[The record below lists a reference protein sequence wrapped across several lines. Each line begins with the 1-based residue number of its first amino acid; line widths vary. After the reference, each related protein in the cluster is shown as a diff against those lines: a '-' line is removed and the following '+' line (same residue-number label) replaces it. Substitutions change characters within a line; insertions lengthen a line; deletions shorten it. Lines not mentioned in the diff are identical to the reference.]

1 MRIERFN
8 VGWITS
14 PAAVYRQGEPPEQEL
29 RFPIPAY
36 LIETESERVL
46 IDTGL
51 HPDAIADPIAFY
63 EHPAVGLFKLEQDRP
78 IVEQIDPSTLTKIV
92 VTHLHFDHVGAL
104 TLLPPGVPIYMQ
116 RRELEAGKDA
126 EAIKRNFLYPRDYAT
141 ALDEREPILLDG
153 DHDLLGD
160 GSIELLLT
168 PGHTPGHQ
176 SVRVGEELILGVD
189 VAHFQSTLDDRRFPS
204 FADDFE
210 AQGRSADRLCAL
222 RDAGARVLPG
232 HDPDVLA
239 PGAVDL

>member
-14 PAAVYRQGEPPEQEL
+14 PAAVYRQGEDPERQL

-36 LIETESERVL
+36 LIETETERVL
-46 IDTGL
+46 VDAGL
-51 HPDAIADPIAFY
+51 HPGSIADPVAFY
-63 EHPAVGLFKLEQDRP
+63 ERPEVGLFELELEQS
-78 IVEQIDPSTLTKIV
+78 IAEQLDTSTLTKIV

-104 TLLPPGVPIYMQ
+104 TLLPPSVPIYMQ
-116 RRELEAGKDA
+116 RREWEAGHDA
-126 EAIKRNFLYPRDYAT
+126 EAARRNFFNPRDYAIG
-141 ALDEREPILLDG
+141 ERELVLVDG

-168 PGHTPGHQ
+168 PGHTAGHQ
-176 SVRVGEELILGVD
+176 SVRLGEGLILGID
-189 VAHFQSTLDDRRFPS
+189 VAHFQATFDDRRFPS

-222 RDAGARVLPG
+222 RDAGTRVLPG

-239 PGAVDL
+239 PGPVEL

>member
-14 PAAVYRQGEPPEQEL
+14 PAAVYRQGEDPQREL

-36 LIETESERVL
+36 LIETDRERVL
-46 IDTGL
+46 VDAGL
-51 HPDAIADPIAFY
+51 HPAAIDDPAAFY
-63 EHPAVGLFKLEQDRP
+63 ERPEAALFRLELEQP
-78 IVEQIDPSTLTKIV
+78 IVEQLDASTLTKVV

-104 TLLPPGVPIYMQ
+104 TLLPRSVPIYVQ
-116 RRELEAGKDA
+116 RREWEAGGDPA
-126 EAIKRNFLYPRDYAT
+126 AIKRNFFYPRDYAIG
-141 ALDEREPILLDG
+141 ERELVLLDG

-160 GSIELLLT
+160 GSVELLLT

-176 SVRVGEELILGVD
+176 SVRVGEGLVLGVD

-222 RDAGARVLPG
+222 REAGARVVPG

-239 PGAVDL
+239 PGPVEI

>member
-1 MRIERFN
+1 MKIERFN

-14 PAAVYRQGEPPEQEL
+14 PAVVWRQGEDPEREL

-36 LIETESERVL
+36 LIETAEERILV
-46 IDTGL
+46 DAGL
-51 HPDAIADPIAFY
+51 HPSAIADPAAFY
-63 EHPAVGLFKLEQDRP
+63 ERPEAGIFRLELEQP
-78 IVEQIDPSTLTKIV
+78 IVEQLDVSTLTKIV

-104 TLLPPGVPIYMQ
+104 TLLPPSTPVYMQ
-116 RRELEAGKDA
+116 RREWEAGHDA
-126 EAIKRNFLYPRDYAT
+126 ASVKRNFFYPRDYAI
-141 ALDEREPILLDG
+141 AERELVLLDG

-176 SVRVGEELILGVD
+176 SVRVGESLILGID
-189 VAHFQSTLDDRRFPS
+189 VAHFRITLEDRRFPS

-210 AQGRSADRLCAL
+210 AQNRSAGRLCAL

-232 HDPDVLA
+232 HDPELLA
-239 PGAVDL
+239 PGIVEP